1 MGLKFVYFMKLFL
14 IISLSALL
22 LASVG
27 IMVETPLLF
36 LAVAAVCTVSI
47 RLLWKSAL
55 KSERALT
62 LRSPHEPLHEKKRD
76 ENPSDWKQAA

>member
-1 MGLKFVYFMKLFL
+1 MRLKFVYFMKLFL

-27 IMVETPLLF
+27 IMFETPLLF

-55 KSERALT
+55 KSEKALQ
-62 LRSPHEPLHEKKRD
+62 SPCESLHEKRR
-76 ENPSDWKQAA
+76 EEIPSNWKQAA